1 MMTDDPGS
9 SRGRGAA
16 ERPRGPS
23 RAYLAAKRAFDV
35 AFSALVVAVGA
46 VPCAL
51 LAAAVR
57 LETPGSPLYLDE
69 RVGRGGRP
77 VHLVKLRTMVED
89 AWDVERHLT
98 PEQLAQWESERKVD
112 ADPRVTRVG
121 RLLRATSL
129 DELPQFLNVLKGDLS
144 VIGPRPVTEGE
155 LAWFGGDRDELL
167 SVRPGI
173 TGWWQVTARNDATFE
188 GGERQKLEMEYVRGM
203 SPAMDARVFLKTFS
217 AMFSRRTGK

>member
-1 MMTDDPGS
+1 M
-9 SRGRGAA
+9 
-16 ERPRGPS
+16 
-23 RAYLAAKRAFDV
+23 AAKRAFDV
-35 AFSALVVAVGA
+35 AFSALVVAVGT

-57 LETPGSPLYLDE
+57 LETPGSPIYLDE

-77 VHLVKLRTMVED
+77 VRLVKLRTMVED
-89 AWDVERHLT
+89 AWDVGKHLT

-112 ADPRVTRVG
+112 GDPRVTRVG
-121 RLLRATSL
+121 RFLRATSL

-155 LAWFGGDRDELL
+155 LAWFGEDRGELL

-188 GGERQKLEMEYVRGM
+188 GGERQRLEMEYVRGM
-203 SPAMDARVFLKTFS
+203 SPAMDARVFARTFS

>member
-1 MMTDDPGS
+1 MQMNTS
-9 SRGRGAA
+9 V
-16 ERPRGPS
+16 EKPRKPS
-23 RAYLAAKRAFDV
+23 WFYLVTKRVFDI
-35 AFSALVVAVGA
+35 AFSTVAVVVGA

-57 LETPGSPLYLDE
+57 LETPGSPVYLDK
-69 RVGRGGRP
+69 RVGRGGRTI
-77 VHLVKLRTMVED
+77 HLVKLRTMVED
-89 AWDVERHLT
+89 AWDVDKHLT

-112 ADPRVTRVG
+112 NDPRVTRVG

-155 LAWFGGDRDELL
+155 LSWFGDDCEELL

-173 TGWWQVTARNDATFE
+173 TGWWQVTARNKATFE
-188 GGERQKLEMEYVRGM
+188 GGDRQRLEMEYVRRM
-203 SPAMDARVFLKTFS
+203 SPAMDAKVFLKTFS
-217 AMFSRRTGK
+217 AMFSKRTGK